1 MTKINHERD
10 DALFCK
16 CQGKLIYHLT
26 AEMQVAVGFVAI
38 KDVTYCKKYPQ
49 EGELHAAAEA
59 AYGRSLAHLDLY
71 LGRKPVLCTTLK

>member
-1 MTKINHERD
+1 
-10 DALFCK
+10 
-16 CQGKLIYHLT
+16 
-26 AEMQVAVGFVAI
+26 MQVAVGFVAI

-49 EGELHAAAEA
+49 EDELHAAAEA